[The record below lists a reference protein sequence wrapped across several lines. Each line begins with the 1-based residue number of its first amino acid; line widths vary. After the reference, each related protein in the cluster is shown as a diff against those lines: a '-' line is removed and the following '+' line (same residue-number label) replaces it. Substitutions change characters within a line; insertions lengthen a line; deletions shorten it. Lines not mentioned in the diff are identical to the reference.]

1 MTINTYVYP
10 HPINVFVIRD
20 LGVSLDRLCEMYGF
34 KQSTVASWIHRDRR
48 IESLPVSFIHS
59 LSLASSRSMNTVY
72 SRLLA
77 LQDEYDKQLEKN
89 KKKEKERLEDVAESI
104 PLKETLD

>member
-1 MTINTYVYP
+1 M
-10 HPINVFVIRD
+10 H
-20 LGVSLDRLCEMYGF
+20 GF

-48 IESLPVSFIHS
+48 IESLPVSFIYA

-77 LQDEYDKQLEKN
+77 LQDEYDKQLAQN
-89 KKKEKERLEDVAESI
+89 KKKEKERLEDVAEAI
-104 PLKETLD
+104 PLKDTME